1 MTERDQGTDERRSL
15 PARVWRSIFRGPVV
29 PRTDQ
34 ERKWVVFN
42 TLVLHVRPIRV
53 PASTLRFTHTFGLG
67 GSCLV
72 LFLLLVATGLLMMF
86 LYVPSPERAY
96 DSVVGLENDVVF
108 GSLVRGVHHWSANL
122 LVVFAALHMLRVFL
136 TGGFQGPRQFNW
148 IVGLCLLLWVLAAN
162 FTGYLLPW
170 DQLSYWAITISTGMV
185 TYLPGAGP
193 GLREVVRGGDEIG
206 AQTLINFYALH
217 TTFLPILFL
226 SFGAW
231 HFWRVRKAKGVV
243 RPRRADGTPVG
254 PEGNVLF
261 LPNLLLREVAMALAL
276 LAGVVVLATLLGAP
290 LGERANP
297 GMSPNPAKAPWYF
310 VGFQELLLHLHPF
323 FAVCV
328 IPLCAAAALALLP
341 FLRSDED
348 QTGIWLRSARGRRL
362 AAWAAGLGLLLG
374 VGGVLVDEL
383 VLLGGQAAD
392 ASGAFVARGVVPFAL
407 LVAGLALLFRFLR
420 RRRGATRDEAVLG
433 IFILLA
439 VVFVAL
445 TVIGYGF
452 RGEGMALRWP

>member
-1 MTERDQGTDERRSL
+1 MTERDQSNERRSL
-15 PARVWRSIFRGPVV
+15 PARVWRSIFRGPVL

-42 TLVLHVRPIRV
+42 TLVLHLRPIRV
-53 PASTLRFTHTFGLG
+53 PASTLKFTHTFGLG

-72 LFLLLVATGLLMMF
+72 LFLLLAATGLLMMF
-86 LYVPSPERAY
+86 HYVPSPERAY
-96 DSVVGLENDVVF
+96 DSVVGLEDDVAF

-122 LVVFAALHMLRVFL
+122 LVVFAGLHMLRVFL

-148 IVGLCLLLWVLAAN
+148 IVGLCLLFLILAAN

-170 DQLSYWAITISTGMV
+170 DQLSYWAITISTAMV

-193 GLREVVRGGDEIG
+193 GLKQVVRGGGEIG
-206 AQTLINFYALH
+206 APTLINFYALH
-217 TTFLPILFL
+217 TSLLPIVFL
-226 SFGAW
+226 SFAAW

-243 RPRRADGTPVG
+243 RPRRADGSPVG

-261 LPNLLLREVAMALAL
+261 LPNLLMREVAMALAV
-276 LAGVVVLATLLGAP
+276 LAGVVLLATLLGAP
-290 LGERANP
+290 LGERANS

-341 FLRSDED
+341 YLRSDED
-348 QTGIWLRSARGRRL
+348 ATGIWFRSARGRRL

-374 VGGVLVDEL
+374 VGGVLFDEL
-383 VLLGGQAAD
+383 VLTGGQAVD
-392 ASGAFVARGVVPFAL
+392 ASGAFVARGVVPFGLL
-407 LVAGLALLFRFLR
+407 LVGLALFARFLR
-420 RRRGATRDEAVLG
+420 RRRGATRDEAVLA

-439 VVFVAL
+439 VAFVAL

-452 RGEGMALRWP
+452 RGEGMSLRWP